1 MFFSQTT
8 PSIVS
13 TNNTGLGLFG
23 STGIGIGIGT
33 QSLGSSTNN
42 SQNGSSVSSSSNL
55 SNTLFQPANSQPG
68 ISNSSSLFM
77 GSNLNNT
84 SSIGTL
90 SNTMPGVSLFGPS
103 QSQNQHVQG
112 NLQAQYLPLNPTV
125 GQLTNYIQG
134 WKSEFDEIENQLRGN
149 DKHIEYLT
157 NNKLVEITRLCS
169 TYKKGVERR
178 NEEIENIKSLQS
190 RAQDSIESII
200 SEITTVQQLSHDIIH
215 IYDRIKDVDQNNS
228 SRQTH
233 PLRFP
238 LPIFEFFCE
247 NMANKCKNIEE
258 TIGNLD
264 RVVSSLREELTNA
277 TTEDVLKY
285 IAEIINNNYESFY
298 DLVTQCSQL
307 HDKVES
313 VVNIS
318 KLHEASRN

>member
-1 MFFSQTT
+1 MLAGSGLNNP
-8 PSIVS
+8 PSIGAS
-13 TNNTGLGLFG
+13 GGGAGFGL
-23 STGIGIGIGT
+23 
-33 QSLGSSTNN
+33 
-42 SQNGSSVSSSSNL
+42 
-55 SNTLFQPANSQPG
+55 
-68 ISNSSSLFM
+68 
-77 GSNLNNT
+77 
-84 SSIGTL
+84 
-90 SNTMPGVSLFGPS
+90 SLFGAS
-103 QSQNQHVQG
+103 QAQSQPQAQST
-112 NLQAQYLPLNPTV
+112 LQAQYLPLNPTV
-125 GQLTNYIQG
+125 GQLTNYIQS
-134 WKSEFDEIENQLRGN
+134 WKAEFDEIENQLRGN

-215 IYDRIKDVDQNNS
+215 IYDRVKDFDQNSS
-228 SRQTH
+228 SRQAH

-247 NMANKCKNIEE
+247 NMAKKCKSIEE

-298 DLVTQCSQL
+298 DLVTRCSQL
-307 HDKVES
+307 HDKTES

-318 KLHEASRN
+318 RLHDTSRS